1 MGSMA
6 TNRHLTQKRQKS
18 VPRERRYRAMAFP
31 GEALH
36 YHQQSTFMVLLTTME
51 AKQFITHEK
60 DPK

>member
-1 MGSMA
+1 
-6 TNRHLTQKRQKS
+6 
-18 VPRERRYRAMAFP
+18 MAFP